1 MLTDVVPFWTQR
13 AYSTPHRRPQPA
25 VRKSFLQ
32 PARHYATVGN
42 FFCQNSAANIH
53 LDINQ
58 PPKMS
63 PLALV
68 SAGMAKYVKQDRPE
82 GRYVL

>member
-1 MLTDVVPFWTQR
+1 MLTDVVPFWTR
-13 AYSTPHRRPQPA
+13 VHSSTPHRRPQPV
-25 VRKSFLQ
+25 VRKSFLN
-32 PARHYATVGN
+32 PHGHYATVGN
-42 FFCQNSAANIH
+42 FFRQNSAAKSIC
-53 LDINQ
+53 DINQ

-68 SAGMAKYVKQDRPE
+68 SAAWLKYVKQDRPE